1 MSTCKRKPSKCAG
14 TLTKNLRIRRWR
26 KMAPVVQSIQQHAA
40 EHANTTIGR
49 VLKRRKVSMR
59 EPIILNLC
67 YMASK
72 TEVRI
77 LPTARGRSL
86 LINKCF
92 LAVVFKC
99 LLWPANDRASQS
111 ASHLE
116 FLPSKFRVCEK
127 PLSWV
132 YSRKHGTK
140 RTTNGRYMHNFSIK
154 STWAT
159 LVRPPP
165 YGCGLDKFIYYKT
178 RCTTL
183 ALLEAVLTTRIHR
196 TT

>member
-1 MSTCKRKPSKCAG
+1 MGTSSHRVSPKKSRLILQLITYYYIPNLSWRAYFRTNGYRLEHASAYTVAMYVDLQEKAIEVRRYADQESANPSLK
-14 TLTKNLRIRRWR
+14 KNGPRC
-26 KMAPVVQSIQQHAA
+26 A
-40 EHANTTIGR
+40 EHPTAVLVTATTTIGC

-92 LAVVFKC
+92 LVEVFKC
-99 LLWPANDRASQS
+99 LLRPANDRASQS

-127 PLSWV
+127 PLS
-132 YSRKHGTK
+132 
-140 RTTNGRYMHNFSIK
+140 
-154 STWAT
+154 
-159 LVRPPP
+159 
-165 YGCGLDKFIYYKT
+165 
-178 RCTTL
+178 
-183 ALLEAVLTTRIHR
+183 
-196 TT
+196 